1 MNFPQSALIVIFF
14 GSQKVAECM
23 CKSAK
28 HLQEVTYDAARVALE
43 NVADALSI
51 SRYSEK
57 LLEMKGEALC
67 IVCVVAI

>member
-1 MNFPQSALIVIFF
+1 
-14 GSQKVAECM
+14 M
-23 CKSAK
+23 CKSAE
-28 HLQEVTYDAARVALE
+28 HLQEGTYDAARVALE

-67 IVCVVAI
+67 IVCVVEIRKF